1 MQTKKS
7 LFISICVVK
16 QIILR
21 LLANIKDMYMT
32 VHDD

>member
-1 MQTKKS
+1 MQTKN
-7 LFISICVVK
+7 LFLFQICVVK